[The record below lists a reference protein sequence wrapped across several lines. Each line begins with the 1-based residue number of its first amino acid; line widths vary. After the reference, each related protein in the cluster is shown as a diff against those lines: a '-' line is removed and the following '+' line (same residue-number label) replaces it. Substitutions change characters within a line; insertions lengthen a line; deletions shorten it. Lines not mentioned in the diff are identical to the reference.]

1 MPPTNKILTVYI
13 SCAPDITELHTLL
26 IKCLQIPGHFNSIHL
41 VATFRRV
48 VQLVQQPGW
57 TPREMHVLSRSVL
70 PALFQQAQELLPTLD
85 ARAVAGIISSL
96 GHLELTHLDLVDGLV
111 HQAERKVAEFTPV
124 GLSSLLWGLAKL
136 SYQPS
141 RLLYASLLSTCIRR
155 LPEFKPKDLAIVMW
169 ACTKLDL
176 QLEPPKLDAMLL
188 HIQHNMAECNAH
200 SLCLIV
206 YALTSLGH
214 QPAEEW
220 LLAFVRMVSGP
231 RLAQFSPQG
240 LSQMLW
246 GLARLECRGLAAA
259 SLATL
264 CSCAADQVVQ
274 DLQAYNGAD
283 VVMVCWAFSTLG
295 YTPKPAQV
303 HPASAATAPPLPP
316 PPVLAQP
323 EEAIEQ

>member
-124 GLSSLLWGLAKL
+124 GLSSLL
-136 SYQPS
+136 
-141 RLLYASLLSTCIRR
+141 
-155 LPEFKPKDLAIVMW
+155 
-169 ACTKLDL
+169 
-176 QLEPPKLDAMLL
+176 
-188 HIQHNMAECNAH
+188 
-200 SLCLIV
+200 
-206 YALTSLGH
+206 
-214 QPAEEW
+214 
-220 LLAFVRMVSGP
+220 
-231 RLAQFSPQG
+231 
-240 LSQMLW
+240 
-246 GLARLECRGLAAA
+246 
-259 SLATL
+259 
-264 CSCAADQVVQ
+264 
-274 DLQAYNGAD
+274 
-283 VVMVCWAFSTLG
+283 
-295 YTPKPAQV
+295 
-303 HPASAATAPPLPP
+303 
-316 PPVLAQP
+316 
-323 EEAIEQ
+323 